1 VSQVVTKE
9 TKEFQAETKQLLDLM
24 IHSIYINK
32 EIFLRELISN
42 ASDAIDKVRFQALTD
57 QNLLGDD
64 KDFQIYLTI
73 DAQAKTLTI
82 ADNGI
87 GMTYADVVENIGTIA
102 KSGTKAFLE
111 NLGKEKASTS
121 NLELIGQ
128 FGIGFYS
135 AFMVAHKIVLITKAP
150 GAEKAVKWEST
161 GDGTY
166 TIEEIEC
173 INRGTTITLYLQ
185 DEFTS
190 SESSNENFLDPYT
203 IQNLVQ
209 KYSDYVRFPIKLDFP
224 KIEKDE
230 KKEEKESA
238 KTPELETKTLNSM
251 TPLWV
256 RQKKDISADEYHQFY
271 KNMFHDWNDPAEIIH
286 THGEGVVEYSAL
298 LFIPE
303 KAPFDF
309 YSRDFQPGIKLYSKG
324 VFIMENCTDVL
335 PDYLKFVRGLVDSS
349 DFSLNISREV
359 LQQSR
364 QLQAIGKNLE
374 KNILKTMETL
384 LKNDRKKYEALWSEF
399 GKAIKGGIY
408 FDRVN
413 KDKLQDLLVFAS
425 TKTTEGQTTLAEY
438 ISRMPE
444 TQTEIFYVVT
454 KDAAAAAKIPQMEIF
469 RDKGIEVLYLMDKVD
484 EFMIDTLHE
493 YQGKKLKSI
502 SRGDID
508 LTKEDK
514 DAEKPET
521 DKVKEEGLL
530 KTIKDALGDK
540 IADVKLSQRLKSS
553 AVCLVSSDSGISLA
567 MEQLLAENDQ
577 MMFKAKR
584 ILEINPQ
591 HQVFATLQKIYDQD
605 PNSQMLKE
613 YSQLLYGQALL
624 LEGISLED
632 PKNFV
637 DKVSELMAGAFKG

>member
-1 VSQVVTKE
+1 MTQAVKKK

-82 ADNGI
+82 TDNGI
-87 GMTYADVVENIGTIA
+87 GMTYDEVVENIGTIA

-135 AFMVAHKIVLITKAP
+135 AFMVANKIALITKAP
-150 GAEKAVKWEST
+150 DAEKAVMWEST

-166 TIEEIEC
+166 TIEEVDRAS
-173 INRGTTITLYLQ
+173 RGTTITLYLQ
-185 DEFTS
+185 DEFTNP
-190 SESSNENFLDPYT
+190 EKPAENFLNLYT
-203 IQNLVQ
+203 IQNLVK

-230 KKEEKESA
+230 DEDEKEEGEESA
-238 KTPELETKTLNSM
+238 QTTKVEPKTLNSM

-256 RQKKDISADEYHQFY
+256 RQKKDITADEYHQFY

-286 THGEGVVEYSAL
+286 TRGEGVVEYSAL

-303 KAPFDF
+303 KAPYDF
-309 YSRDFQPGIKLYSKG
+309 YSQDFQLGIKLYSKG
-324 VFIMENCTDVL
+324 VFIMENCTDLL

-349 DFSLNISREV
+349 DFSLNISREI

-374 KNILKTMETL
+374 KNILKTLETT
-384 LKNDRKKYEALWSEF
+384 LKNDRKKYEAFWGEF

-408 FDRVN
+408 YDRVN
-413 KDKLQDLLVFAS
+413 KEKLQDLLVFQS
-425 TKTTEGQTTLAEY
+425 THTTEGLTTLAEY

-469 RDKGIEVLYLMDKVD
+469 RDKGIEVLYLIDKVD

-493 YQGKKLKSI
+493 FQGKKLKSI

-514 DAEKPET
+514 DTEKPET
-521 DKVKEEGLL
+521 DKAKDEGLL
-530 KTIKDALGDK
+530 KAIKDALGDK

-553 AVCLVSSDSGISLA
+553 AVCLVSGDSGISIA

-577 MMFKAKR
+577 MMYKAKR
-584 ILEINPQ
+584 ILEINPE

-613 YSQLLYGQALL
+613 FSQLLYGQALL

-632 PKNFV
+632 PE
-637 DKVSELMAGAFKG
+637 ELCG